1 MRRRWKLKEKYV
13 IREKEAASQVSALML
28 EFGAKLDKSLELV
41 QERCSNEEFEAYRN
55 VVGILLTEMLTGV
68 MNPLYA
74 QHPDLKPK
82 ELL

>member
-1 MRRRWKLKEKYV
+1 MIL
-13 IREKEAASQVSALML
+13 EKEVASQVSALML

-41 QERCSNEEFEAYRN
+41 QEKCSNEEFEAYRD

-74 QHPDLKPK
+74 EHPDLKPK